1 MKPRE
6 LEARLAWSRKR
17 LRQRQRKPLT
27 KHANETWGETWGQP
41 AGKPETRPVAPCAP
55 CGAAD
60 DPSEGV

>member
-1 MKPRE
+1 MTPRD
-6 LEARLAWSRKR
+6 LDARLAWSRKR
-17 LRQRQRKPLT
+17 LRQRQRKPLAR
-27 KHANETWGETWGQP
+27 HAGETWGKT

>member
-17 LRQRQRKPLT
+17 LRQRQRKPLAR
-27 KHANETWGETWGQP
+27 HAGETWGKAMDKTQ
-41 AGKPETRPVAPCAP
+41 TRPQAPCAP
-55 CGAAD
+55 RGAAD